1 MNLKFKVIRH
11 YLSISVAITLILF
24 VINMILII
32 FWLQAGVQSLTTH
45 YSAQTFSNELT
56 KTNDTYK
63 LSPSAEEIL
72 TNYCLWIM
80 LLNDEG
86 NVIWSENLPPEIPL
100 SYTSSEIAGFSKWYL
115 KDYPVRVWAHPDGLL
130 VIGEPKNTLWKL
142 QLEVPEPLLKNSPF
156 WLVIL
161 LISNIIGTIL
171 LCLLLGLRFFKSLR
185 EVFNGTI
192 DLAHKKPVH
201 LETKG
206 VLRELALCI
215 NTTSEELIHAQKLIE
230 KKDTARNNWIAGVS
244 HDIRTP
250 LSMVIGYSNTL
261 ENNPHFSPEERKQL
275 HIITTQGER
284 IKNLI
289 DDLNLTV
296 RLEYEMQPLNIK
308 PFYLSALIRKVIA
321 TCINS
326 LEDERYTFDLCISDD
341 AQTFSLNA
349 DYSLFERALFN
360 LINNSIQHNP
370 NGSEITVTLEIRNEH
385 YVLEIKDIGLGFP
398 ESVVEKLNHSSEMPT
413 GTAHGLGLFIVK
425 QVAETSNSKIEFANW
440 EKGSCTTISFNS
452 LNNSNKSI

>member
-1 MNLKFKVIRH
+1 MNLKFKVIKH

-24 VINMILII
+24 VINLTLII
-32 FWLQAGVQSLTTH
+32 FWLQAGVQSRTTH
-45 YSAQTFSNELT
+45 YSIETFSNELT
-56 KTNDTYK
+56 KINDTYH
-63 LSPSAEEIL
+63 LSTSAEEIL
-72 TNYCLWIM
+72 TKYCSWIM
-80 LLNDEG
+80 LLNDTG
-86 NVIWSENLPPEIPL
+86 NVIWSENLPHEIPL
-100 SYTSSEIAGFSKWYL
+100 SYTSSQIAGFSKWYL

-142 QLEVPEPLLKNSPF
+142 QLEVPEPLLRNSPF
-156 WLVIL
+156 WLTIL
-161 LISNIIGTIL
+161 LISNLIATIL
-171 LCLLLGLRFFKSLR
+171 LCLLLGLRFFKSLK

-206 VLRELALCI
+206 VLKELALCI
-215 NTTSEELIHAQKLIE
+215 NTTSEQLIHTQKLIE

-275 HIITTQGER
+275 HIISTQGER

-308 PFYLSALIRKVIA
+308 PFYLSALIRKVVA

-349 DYSLFERALFN
+349 DASLFERAIFN

-370 NGSEITVTLEIRNEH
+370 NGSEINVTLEMRNKH
-385 YVLEIKDIGLGFP
+385 YVLEIKDTGLGFP
-398 ESVVEKLNHSSEMPT
+398 ESVLEKLNYSSEMPT

-425 QVAETSNSKIEFANW
+425 QVAETSGSKIEFANW
-440 EKGSCTTISFNS
+440 EKGSYTTISFNT
-452 LNNSNKSI
+452 